1 MALNKERIKSW
12 CKSKANLTLLSVLI
26 LAIIL
31 RLYYFFITANQP
43 LWWDEADYLA
53 YAKNLA
59 GFHIDWIVT
68 PKHNSLYPFLFAL
81 FFKLGASEVFAKF
94 FIQLIP
100 SILSVFLVYL
110 IAKEMYSDKKIAL
123 IASFI
128 AAVFWISIFNTARF
142 HVDIPALFFGLLS
155 IYTFW
160 VGYEKKQ
167 KLFRKISAN
176 WAIPLTVLFVVL
188 TYSIR
193 RGYII
198 FGIFFLL
205 YILATRKFSET
216 IKDKYNWIGLALA
229 IILFFTVENTIFTS
243 QLGEVSEG
251 YYHKENPINFLPL
264 KVFSSFF
271 TNPYSQITSILL
283 YLFWIGLIIVLANIF
298 LSFGQIKKSSNAKAD
313 LFNIISIIVTL
324 ALFIFVL
331 RTTDSFGEPRW
342 YLPLAFSTFICIAK
356 CSNVLF
362 STIKKHNYN
371 LALSVIMI
379 LLLFGGYYQIKYSNQ
394 LIKEKVGSFEGIRDV
409 GLHIKEISQEDE
421 VIIAMP
427 APQLAYY
434 SERTVKR
441 PRDLLGINDTNNV
454 SFEPVLE
461 KIKENSKIRY
471 IVVSFSEPNHPDWMR
486 SNDNDIA
493 QSGKG
498 KIPFMDSEV
507 NFATGQQDIKQSK
520 NYDSIT
526 FKLID
531 VKNEV
536 LIYEIIH
543 Q

>member
-1 MALNKERIKSW
+1 MALNKEKMKLW
-12 CKSKANLTLLSVLI
+12 CKSKTNLALLAVVI
-26 LAIIL
+26 LALII
-31 RLYYFFITANQP
+31 RLYHFFITANQP

-59 GFHIDWIVT
+59 GFHVDWVVT
-68 PKHNSLYPFLFAL
+68 PKHNSLYPFLFAV
-81 FFKLGASEVFAKF
+81 FFKLGMSEIIAKF

-100 SILSVFLVYL
+100 SIISVILVYL

-123 IASFI
+123 ITSFL
-128 AAVFWISIFNTARF
+128 AAVFWIILFNTVRF
-142 HVDIPALFFGLLS
+142 HVDIPALFFGLLA

-160 VGYEKKQ
+160 TGYEKKQ
-167 KLFRKISAN
+167 KIFGKISSH
-176 WAIPLTVLFVVL
+176 WAIPLTVLFVIL

-198 FGIFFLL
+198 FGIFFLIYL
-205 YILATRKFSET
+205 LATRKFSET

-229 IILFFTVENTIFTS
+229 ITLFFTVENTIFTS

-264 KVFSSFF
+264 QVFSSFF
-271 TNPYSQITSILL
+271 SNPYYQITSVLL
-283 YLFWIGLIIVLANIF
+283 YLFWIGLIIILANLF
-298 LSFGQIKKSSNAKAD
+298 LSFGQIKKSNTAKAD
-313 LFNIISIIVTL
+313 LFNIISIITTL

-331 RTTDSFGEPRW
+331 RTPDNFGESRW

-356 CSNVLF
+356 CSNALF
-362 STIKKHNYN
+362 SIIKKHNYN
-371 LALSVIMI
+371 LALFAII
-379 LLLFGGYYQIKYSNQ
+379 IILLFGGYYQIKYSNQ
-394 LIKEKVGSFEGIRDV
+394 LIKEKIGSFEGIRDA
-409 GLHIKEISQEDE
+409 GLRIKEVSQENE
-421 VIIAMP
+421 IVIAMP
-427 APQLAYY
+427 APQLSYY

-454 SFEPVLE
+454 PFEPVLE
-461 KIKENSKIRY
+461 KIKENPQIKY
-471 IVVSFSEPNHPDWMR
+471 IIVSFSEPNHPDWMR
-486 SNDNDIA
+486 NNDNDIA
-493 QSGKG
+493 QIGKG
-498 KIPFMDSEV
+498 KIPFMESEV

-520 NYDSIT
+520 TYDNVT
-526 FKLID
+526 FKIID